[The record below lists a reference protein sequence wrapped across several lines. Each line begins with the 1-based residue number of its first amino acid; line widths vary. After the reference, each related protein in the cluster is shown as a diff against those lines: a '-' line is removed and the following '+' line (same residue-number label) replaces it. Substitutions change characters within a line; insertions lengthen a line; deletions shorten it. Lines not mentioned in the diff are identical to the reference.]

1 MNRKPSGARLPLL
14 AFIGPGLMLAATG
27 VGAGDLAGGAFAGM
41 NLGVAVL
48 WAIVLGALFKYV
60 ITEGLARW
68 QIATET
74 TLLEGAVLRL
84 GPAIRWGFLV
94 YLLLWSFVVGTAL
107 IGACGVAMHALFPI
121 FEEASSAKIVFGTLH
136 SLLGLALVWLGTF
149 RFLERIMAV
158 LVSVMIV
165 IVLATGA
172 FVGAEWGAVLRGL
185 TIPKIPDH
193 PEGIAWT
200 LALMGGVGGTLTVL
214 CYGYWIREKNRS
226 GAEDLRLCRWDI
238 AIAYFLMALFGI
250 AMVILSDGLQLS
262 GRGATLVVD
271 LAHRIGEKTH
281 PSVEM
286 LFLIGAWSAVF
297 SSLLGVW
304 QAVPYLFADFWH
316 LQTHRKSLSPLQFT
330 PYRVDTRG
338 KSYRGYLL
346 ALALVPLSGLGY
358 DFQLVQK
365 AYSVFGALVMP
376 LVALTLLLLNG
387 REAWVGK
394 SYRNRWWTSLALV
407 IILGFFAWIGLP
419 KLLETFGLQFQLN

>member
-1 MNRKPSGARLPLL
+1 
-14 AFIGPGLMLAATG
+14 MLAATG

-48 WAIVLGALFKYV
+48 WAVVLGAIFKYV

-68 QIATET
+68 QLATET

-107 IGACGVAMHALFPI
+107 IGACGVAAHALFPV
-121 FEEASSAKIVFGTLH
+121 FEEASTAKIVFGVLH
-136 SLLGLALVWLGTF
+136 SLVGLALVWIGSF

-158 LVSVMIV
+158 LVSAMIV
-165 IVLATGA
+165 VVLMTGA
-172 FVGAEWGAVLRGL
+172 FVGTDWGAVLRGL
-185 TIPKIPDH
+185 VMPQIPDH
-193 PEGIAWT
+193 PEGVAWT

-226 GAEDLRLCRWDI
+226 GPEDLRICRWDI
-238 AIAYFLMALFGI
+238 GISYFLMALFGI

-262 GRGATLVVD
+262 GKGATLVVD
-271 LAHRIGEKTH
+271 LANRIGEKTH
-281 PSVEM
+281 PSVEI
-286 LFLIGAWSAVF
+286 LFLAGAWAAVF

-316 LQTHRKSLSPLQFT
+316 LQSQRKSLSPDHFE
-330 PYRVDTRG
+330 PYQVNTRG
-338 KSYRGYLL
+338 KAYRGYLT
-346 ALALVPLSGLGY
+346 ALALFPLVGLGY
-358 DFQLVQK
+358 DFQIVQK

-376 LVALTLLLLNG
+376 MVALTLLLLNG
-387 REAWVGK
+387 RAAWVGR
-394 SYRNRWWTSLALV
+394 SLRNRWWTSIALV
-407 IILGFFAWIGLP
+407 IILGFFAWVGLP
-419 KLLETFGLQFQLN
+419 KLLATIGLG